1 MELTGQRSPYWC
13 DLTLYPGTGVEWN
26 STPTIHNDSDTND
39 SDPSFTQA
47 IIMSKVYPYY
57 SVSADDPKVYH
68 DHDDCPSGKQIK
80 EENKRYGTDD
90 RDRCD
95 HCKSMG

>member
-1 MELTGQRSPYWC
+1 
-13 DLTLYPGTGVEWN
+13 
-26 STPTIHNDSDTND
+26 
-39 SDPSFTQA
+39 
-47 IIMSKVYPYY
+47 MSKVYPYY